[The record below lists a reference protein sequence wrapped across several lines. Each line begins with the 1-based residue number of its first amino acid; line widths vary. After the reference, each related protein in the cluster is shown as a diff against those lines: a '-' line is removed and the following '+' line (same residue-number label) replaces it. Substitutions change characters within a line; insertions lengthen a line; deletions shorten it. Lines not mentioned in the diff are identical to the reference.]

1 MTTLEP
7 GASVVLT
14 HGLRSRPAST
24 AFLASS
30 AAPTITDGF
39 DVFVHDVMAA
49 MTTAPWSISNDEP
62 SRLTGMGLRG
72 RPPLGCTG
80 ACGLSSSESPATTES
95 GSLAGKDSADPA
107 SIEPFG
113 ISSGAYSRSAVRKP
127 ALA

>member
-39 DVFVHDVMAA
+39 DVFVHDVIAA
-49 MTTAPWSISNDEP
+49 TTTAPWSISNSAP
-62 SRLTGMGLRG
+62 SGVRTGTTLCG
-72 RPPLGCTG
+72 RP
-80 ACGLSSSESPATTES
+80 TES
-95 GSLAGKDSADPA
+95 GTSCCSGRPSPLPDVPAAIGSLAGNDSADA
-107 SIEPFG
+107 S
-113 ISSGAYSRSAVRKP
+113 SSV
-127 ALA
+127 L